1 MRRIGVT
8 TAASITAAIASVA
21 ILAGCAAGP
30 PDAAVQGLLGQTGG
44 GLTMW
49 AGEDQIPGLQNAI
62 AQYEEDTGIGIELVQ
77 RNANEQMISEYL
89 TQVPT
94 GQGPDIIGAPHDVLG
109 QLVANGAVAPIE
121 LGERTEDFLDVAIA
135 ALTYGG
141 VVYGVPYGI
150 ENVVLL
156 RNNDL
161 VSETPAT
168 FDELIAQGQEL
179 VDAGT
184 AQYPVLINQ
193 SPEAGDPYHVYPIQT
208 SFGAEVFAR
217 NDDGYTSELT
227 MGGAEGQRFAEY
239 LQKLGELGVLN
250 TALTADIAKEA
261 FINGES
267 PYIISGPWN
276 VADIR
281 AAGVNISALPVPSA
295 GGGQSRPFVGVQAFY
310 VNPQSGNTL
319 PAQDFLTNYL
329 TTPEAQLALFE
340 SAGRPPALREAVDQ
354 IQDDEVL
361 SSFAEISESGLPM
374 PAIPEMGS
382 VWSYWGTTENGI
394 VDGQGTPD
402 ELWNRMI
409 ENIEREI
416 E

>member
-1 MRRIGVT
+1 M
-8 TAASITAAIASVA
+8 TATPQNSRWAEPKGS
-21 ILAGCAAGP
+21 
-30 PDAAVQGLLGQTGG
+30 GL
-44 GLTMW
+44 
-49 AGEDQIPGLQNAI
+49 PN
-62 AQYEEDTGIGIELVQ
+62 
-77 RNANEQMISEYL
+77 
-89 TQVPT
+89 
-94 GQGPDIIGAPHDVLG
+94 
-109 QLVANGAVAPIE
+109 
-121 LGERTEDFLDVAIA
+121 
-135 ALTYGG
+135 
-141 VVYGVPYGI
+141 
-150 ENVVLL
+150 
-156 RNNDL
+156 
-161 VSETPAT
+161 
-168 FDELIAQGQEL
+168 
-179 VDAGT
+179 
-184 AQYPVLINQ
+184 
-193 SPEAGDPYHVYPIQT
+193 
-208 SFGAEVFAR
+208 
-217 NDDGYTSELT
+217 
-227 MGGAEGQRFAEY
+227 
-239 LQKLGELGVLN
+239 
-250 TALTADIAKEA
+250 
-261 FINGES
+261 
-267 PYIISGPWN
+267 IISGPWN